1 MYAATNGTYTLFLV
15 EDSDPVNPRKDYEP
29 FGRMV
34 CWHRRYNLGDAHDYD
49 SPIDFLRDLYRHSI
63 LDNAQRLVQY
73 LKEKKARSAYLQY
86 NRHTHE
92 WDLYGYYSLR
102 TVLGNSEPEWEIAE
116 AAPASQLNAGGW
128 FFDAMLNVLTIDD
141 LKELLSECDDLVI
154 LPLYLYD
161 HSIQSISTASFVGRA
176 HHAEWDSGQV
186 GYIYADRD
194 AILKA
199 YGVVNP
205 DTVQKA
211 AEMLKSETKNY
222 DMYLRGE
229 CYGYRLYKDGEE
241 IDSCWGFLGGIDGL
255 KEDLRANLPPEGAEL
270 VDQLKYTWETE
281 DAYLTDHD
289 IA

>member
-15 EDSDPVNPRKDYEP
+15 EDIDPVNPREDYEP
-29 FGRMV
+29 IGKMV
-34 CWHRRYNLGDAHDYD
+34 CWHRRYSLGDAHDYD

-63 LDNAQRLVQY
+63 SDNAQRLVQY
-73 LKEKKARSAYLQY
+73 LKEKKARGAYLQY

-102 TVLGNSEPEWEIAE
+102 TALGNSEPEWEIAE
-116 AAPASQLNAGGW
+116 SAPASQLNAGGW
-128 FFDAMLNVLTIDD
+128 FFDAMLDVLTIDD
-141 LKELLSECDDLVI
+141 LKELLSERKDILI

-161 HSIQSISTASFVGRA
+161 HSIQSISTGSFIGRA
-176 HHAEWDSGQV
+176 QHAEWDSGQV
-186 GYIYADRD
+186 GYIYAEPTAIQTVYGAISPETMDRARQALEAEVEIYD
-194 AILKA
+194 A
-199 YGVVNP
+199 
-205 DTVQKA
+205 
-211 AEMLKSETKNY
+211 
-222 DMYLRGE
+222 YLRGE
-229 CYGYRLYKDGEE
+229 CYGFKLYKDGEE